1 VSVDLAQT
9 ARLLV
14 GDFRT
19 TVRAPMLSRRF
30 QQAVTTATGPVHV
43 NVGAGTVFAY
53 LEDSALTAAH
63 LDPHRRH
70 GYPLLTCCG

>member
-1 VSVDLAQT
+1 
-9 ARLLV
+9 
-14 GDFRT
+14 
-19 TVRAPMLSRRF
+19 
-30 QQAVTTATGPVHV
+30 VHV